1 MHTNIVHINRNAIDD
16 SLINAVSETLL
27 NGGVVAFPTETIYG
41 LGTLKSNQA
50 GIDEIY
56 ALKSRPRSKPLGVY
70 IHSLSQLDLLG
81 VVKPNYFD
89 EILSDLLP
97 GPITLLM
104 KKENGEKVGI
114 RYSSDPVLQALL
126 KSLPEPLVG
135 TSANISGENPC
146 VEPQE
151 VFAQFKDTN
160 TLIVDAG
167 ICEIGQES
175 TIVDIASDPAIIVRK
190 GASYK
195 TLCALFDAHNIA
207 YIAKKKV
214 LIVCTGNTCRSPM
227 VEGYVRSL
235 IAEKGL
241 AHLFEVDSCGV
252 YAPIN
257 MTASPDA
264 VKVMKECGIDISLH
278 RSKSISEEMVDE
290 ADKIIVMTKDHE
302 LAIRNAFKKIDN
314 KIMVLHVSD
323 PIGRGRSIY
332 GDTLDEIKEKIKENI
347 EWVLG

>member
-1 MHTNIVHINRNAIDD
+1 
-16 SLINAVSETLL
+16 
-27 NGGVVAFPTETIYG
+27 
-41 LGTLKSNQA
+41 
-50 GIDEIY
+50 
-56 ALKSRPRSKPLGVY
+56 
-70 IHSLSQLDLLG
+70 
-81 VVKPNYFD
+81 
-89 EILSDLLP
+89 
-97 GPITLLM
+97 
-104 KKENGEKVGI
+104 
-114 RYSSDPVLQALL
+114 
-126 KSLPEPLVG
+126 VG